1 MGHQGWFVHGLSV
14 ILKLYQKLGLAPKRG
29 KVARFDS
36 SVYLCYSVQDS
47 SFKGANLKN
56 YLKLFIF
63 LLSIAFVALSIFAIA
78 YAQGGDVSRGKQ
90 LFDQNCAVCH
100 GDRAQ
105 GRVGPRLSKD
115 FPGIRVD
122 LFLKSTISN
131 GVEGTVM
138 PAWSKERG
146 GPLTDA
152 EIDDIVAFIQ
162 SLGHV
167 APTVLIT
174 PGPTVTLAPLPSPV
188 STFPPGDAARGATT
202 FAQNC
207 AVCHGTHGEGR
218 IGATLQKEW
227 PGINVEAF
235 LDATVARGVSGTKMP
250 AWAQSNGGPL
260 SNQDIADVAAFIRTL
275 KPGRQP
281 TSTVPGI
288 PQAGPLGGPIALAC
302 GGLVVLVGIVVL
314 VIALGSRSRAKKK
327 T

>member
-1 MGHQGWFVHGLSV
+1 M
-14 ILKLYQKLGLAPKRG
+14 
-29 KVARFDS
+29 
-36 SVYLCYSVQDS
+36 
-47 SFKGANLKN
+47 KN
-56 YLKLFIF
+56 YLKLFVF
-63 LLSIAFVALSIFAIA
+63 LLSLALSALGIFATA
-78 YAQGGDVSRGKQ
+78 YAQGGDVSRGKR
-90 LFDQNCAVCH
+90 LYDQNCAVCH

-131 GVEGTVM
+131 GVEGSVM

-146 GPLTDA
+146 GPLTDT

-167 APTVLIT
+167 APTVVIT
-174 PGPTVTLAPLPSPV
+174 PGPTATLAPLPSPV
-188 STFPPGDAARGATT
+188 STFPPGNATRGATV

-207 AVCHGTHGEGR
+207 AVCHGERGEGR
-218 IGATLQKEW
+218 IGATLQKDW
-227 PGINVEAF
+227 SGINIDAF
-235 LDATVARGVSGTKMP
+235 LDSTIARGVSGTRMP

-260 SNQDIADVAAFIRTL
+260 SNQDIADAGAFIRTF

-288 PQAGPLGGPIALAC
+288 PQAGPLGGPIALVC
-302 GGLVVLVGIVVL
+302 GGLVVVVGVVVL